1 VEIVTLLAVVQLLV
15 FGILVGR
22 ARETYGIKAPATVGH
37 EVFERYYRVQTNTV
51 EMMLI
56 FLPVLWIA
64 AKYWSPHRMALIG
77 VVYLIGR
84 AVYCRGYVRDPKRR
98 SVGFALSALP
108 TLVLLVAALV
118 GAIRAALIY
127 Y

>member
-1 VEIVTLLAVVQLLV
+1 ML
-15 FGILVGR
+15 LVGR

-64 AKYWSPHRMALIG
+64 AK
-77 VVYLIGR
+77 
-84 AVYCRGYVRDPKRR
+84 
-98 SVGFALSALP
+98 
-108 TLVLLVAALV
+108 
-118 GAIRAALIY
+118 
-127 Y
+127 